1 MSVNDTQA
9 LNLVNSRRLQALRER
24 GTNANVD
31 IAVATT
37 SDATGSDAMQQFI
50 ALQIENVLAAM
61 PVGKRK
67 SLFKIRYG
75 VTPDELRSQAP
86 EQAAKILG
94 ISLSGV
100 EKRRKWHQKT

>member
-24 GTNANVD
+24 GTNANVAIETD
-31 IAVATT
+31 TT
-37 SDATGSDAMQQFI
+37 PDTTGSDAMQQFI
-50 ALQIENVLAAM
+50 ALQIENILAAM

-94 ISLSGV
+94 ISLSGD
-100 EKRRKWHQKT
+100 EKSRKWHKKT